1 MFWIPLL
8 SIATSNVPR
17 WFEHCWNNI
26 LEMIKRWFAFDW
38 AVSTQVVRT
47 NKHHHQLNA
56 RWQRGRS
63 VWTGL
68 LECLS
73 VIGRYMCVASAHW
86 TLNTLHTALQ
96 CTLQTEH
103 CGNWTHCT
111 LALIADC
118 RSSNGQLLGSINKW
132 FHSCSWAQCREQ
144 LSPSSTMHS
153 NSITGTL
160 WSPGSMQAW
169 STSYQ
174 QHKGP
179 KTGSGRVIAH
189 VSSWT
194 GPTLSALLTCH
205 WRCTII
211 SSNTFWHQ
219 FLLQIVS

>member
-1 MFWIPLL
+1 MTKGAQCVNWITGMPLG
-8 SIATSNVPR
+8 
-17 WFEHCWNNI
+17 
-26 LEMIKRWFAFDW
+26 DW
-38 AVSTQVVRT
+38 PIYVCSF
-47 NKHHHQLNA
+47 
-56 RWQRGRS
+56 
-63 VWTGL
+63 
-68 LECLS
+68 C
-73 VIGRYMCVASAHW
+73 
-86 TLNTLHTALQ
+86 TLDTEHTALQ

-118 RSSNGQLLGSINKW
+118 RSSNAQLLGSINKW

-153 NSITGTL
+153 NSIRGTL
-160 WSPGSMQAW
+160 WSPGPMQAW

-174 QHKGP
+174 QHKSP